1 VTAFTITIALVR
13 DKLLLASSALERGD
27 IATAVDEFAA
37 ASAALSGAVQ
47 SLRKEAA

>member
-1 VTAFTITIALVR
+1 MTALTTVLALVR

-27 IATAVDEFAA
+27 IATALEEFTA